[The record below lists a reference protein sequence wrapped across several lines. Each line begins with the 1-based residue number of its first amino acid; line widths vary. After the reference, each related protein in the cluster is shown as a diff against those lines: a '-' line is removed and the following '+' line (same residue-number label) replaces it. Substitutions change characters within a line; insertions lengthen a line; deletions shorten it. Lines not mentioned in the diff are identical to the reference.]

1 MYGKLRRVVYLKNI
15 RTIILRPF
23 SLLYWGFLLFLLF
36 TIASTAYVYFRDLLV
51 QGVGIPPELFGA
63 VLFLSLIGSFIT
75 IPLKTIEVDNPIL
88 YNDVVNK
95 FGVDWVIPKVP
106 VGRMKT
112 LLAINVGGGVL
123 PILISLYL
131 LLVSI
136 PQCSPDLAGTYLK
149 TLAVLL
155 VVTITTYNSSELV
168 KGMGIATPAFGPP
181 SMTAFITFLINWIS
195 PVNCPTQIAYV
206 GGTLGALIGADLL
219 NLPKIGQLQA
229 PSVRIGG
236 AGTFDGV
243 YLTGLV
249 SVLLVL
255 LLK

>member
-1 MYGKLRRVVYLKNI
+1 MVYLKNI

-112 LLAINVGGGVL
+112 
-123 PILISLYL
+123 
-131 LLVSI
+131 
-136 PQCSPDLAGTYLK
+136 
-149 TLAVLL
+149 
-155 VVTITTYNSSELV
+155 
-168 KGMGIATPAFGPP
+168 
-181 SMTAFITFLINWIS
+181 
-195 PVNCPTQIAYV
+195 
-206 GGTLGALIGADLL
+206 
-219 NLPKIGQLQA
+219 
-229 PSVRIGG
+229 
-236 AGTFDGV
+236 
-243 YLTGLV
+243 
-249 SVLLVL
+249 
-255 LLK
+255 